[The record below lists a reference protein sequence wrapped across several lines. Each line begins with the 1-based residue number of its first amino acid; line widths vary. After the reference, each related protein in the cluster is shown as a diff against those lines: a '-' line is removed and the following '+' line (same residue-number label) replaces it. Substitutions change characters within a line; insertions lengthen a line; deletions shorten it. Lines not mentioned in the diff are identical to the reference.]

1 MKRYRFGRLSMGW
14 QIMIGL
20 ALGIICGLIF
30 YQNKSA
36 ITVMQSL
43 GTIFIRLIQM
53 IVMPIVVSCL
63 TVGIANIGDIKKL
76 GRIGGKTLIYFEVLT
91 TIALILGIV
100 MANITHPGSFIDIHK
115 LHATDISQYMS
126 TAKSAEHNSG
136 FWPLILSI
144 IPTNIFK
151 SMSDGDMM
159 PVILFSVL
167 FGLGIAAVG
176 EKAKILINVLNA
188 VSEVMFKVTN
198 WVMKFA
204 PIGVF
209 GLIGMTIAEMGIS
222 ALLPLGL
229 FILIAYVTMLI
240 FIIVVLGITAHIFHL
255 RYWKTMR
262 AILDEIVLAF
272 TTASSEVTL
281 PRLMKKTH
289 EMGVSKGITAF
300 VIPTGYTF
308 NLDGSAIYQS
318 LAAIFL
324 AQAYGLHL
332 SISHQITLLVVLM
345 ITSKG
350 MAGVPGA
357 SFVVLL
363 ASVSTIGVPMA
374 GLTFIAGIDRFVD
387 MGRTAVNVVGNSIAT
402 LVIGES
408 EGALDREKY
417 NAYLDNYGK
426 EKTPTEADAEVE

>member
-1 MKRYRFGRLSMGW
+1 MKKYRISRLSMGW

-20 ALGIICGLIF
+20 VLGIICGVIF
-30 YQNKSA
+30 YHNTGA
-36 ITVMQSL
+36 IKVMQSL

-91 TIALILGIV
+91 TVAIILGLVIGNV
-100 MANITHPGSFIDIHK
+100 THPGTFIDIHK
-115 LHATDISQYMS
+115 LHATNISQYMS
-126 TAKSAEHNSG
+126 SAKTASHNSG
-136 FWPLILSI
+136 FWELILSI

-176 EKAKILINVLNA
+176 EKAKILIDVLNA
-188 VSEVMFKVTN
+188 VAEVMFKVTN

-229 FILIAYVTMLI
+229 FIVIAYMTMII
-240 FIIVVLGITAHIFHL
+240 FMVVILGITAHLFHL
-255 RYWKTMR
+255 RYWKTMHV
-262 AILDEIVLAF
+262 ILDEIILAF

-281 PRLMKKTH
+281 PRLMEKTQK
-289 EMGVSKGITAF
+289 MGVSKGIVSF

-318 LAAIFL
+318 LAALFL
-324 AQAYGLHL
+324 AQAYGIHL
-332 SISHQITLLVVLM
+332 TFAHQFTLLVVLM

-363 ASVSTIGVPMA
+363 ASVSTIGVPIA

-408 EGALDREKY
+408 EKEFNREEY
-417 NAYLDNYGK
+417 NRYLDSYGK
-426 EKTPTEADAEVE
+426 N

>member
-30 YQNKSA
+30 YQNKGA

-100 MANITHPGSFIDIHK
+100 MANITHPGLFIDIHK

>member
-1 MKRYRFGRLSMGW
+1 MSRLSMGW

-20 ALGIICGLIF
+20 VLGIICGMLF
-30 YQNKSA
+30 YHNNTA

-63 TVGIANIGDIKKL
+63 TVGIANIGDLKKL

-91 TIALILGIV
+91 TIAILLGLLIG
-100 MANITHPGSFIDIHK
+100 NITHPGTFIDIHK
-115 LHATDISQYMS
+115 LHATNISQYMS
-126 TAKSAEHNSG
+126 TAKTASHNSG
-136 FWPLILSI
+136 FWQIILSI

-151 SMSDGDMM
+151 SMADGDMM
-159 PVILFSVL
+159 PVILFSVF

-176 EKAKILINVLNA
+176 DKAKILIDVLNG

-204 PIGVF
+204 PVGVF
-209 GLIGMTIAEMGIS
+209 GLIGMTIGEMGIS

-229 FILIAYVTMLI
+229 FIVIAYATMLI
-240 FIIVVLGITAHIFHL
+240 FIVVILGITAHLFHL
-255 RYWKTMR
+255 RYWKTMHV
-262 AILDEIVLAF
+262 ILDEIILAF

-281 PRLMKKTH
+281 PRLMKKTQD
-289 EMGVSKGITAF
+289 MGVSQGIASF

-318 LAAIFL
+318 LAALFL

-332 SISHQITLLVVLM
+332 SFAHQLTLLIVLM

-363 ASVSTIGVPMA
+363 ASVSTIGVPIA

-408 EGALDREKY
+408 EHELNREQY
-417 NAYLDNYGK
+417 NEYLDSYGK
-426 EKTPTEADAEVE
+426 

>member
-30 YQNKSA
+30 YQNKGA

-63 TVGIANIGDIKKL
+63 TVGIANIGDIRKL

-126 TAKSAEHNSG
+126 TAKSAEHSSG

-176 EKAKILINVLNA
+176 EKAKILIDVLNA

-229 FILIAYVTMLI
+229 FIVIAYVTMLI

-363 ASVSTIGVPMA
+363 ASVSTIGIPMA

-426 EKTPTEADAEVE
+426 EKPSTETDGEAE

>member
-1 MKRYRFGRLSMGW
+1 MKKYRISRLSMGW

-20 ALGIICGLIF
+20 VLGIICGMIF
-30 YQNKSA
+30 YHNTGA
-36 ITVMQSL
+36 IKVMQSL

-91 TIALILGIV
+91 TIAIILGLVIG
-100 MANITHPGSFIDIHK
+100 NITHPGTFIDIHK

-126 TAKSAEHNSG
+126 SAKTASHNSG
-136 FWPLILSI
+136 FWELILSI

-176 EKAKILINVLNA
+176 EKAKILIDVLNA
-188 VSEVMFKVTN
+188 VAEVMFKVTN

-229 FILIAYVTMLI
+229 FIVIAYMTMII
-240 FIIVVLGITAHIFHL
+240 FVVVILGITAHLFHL
-255 RYWKTMR
+255 RYWKTMHV
-262 AILDEIVLAF
+262 ILDEIILAF

-281 PRLMKKTH
+281 PRLMEKTQK
-289 EMGVSKGITAF
+289 MGVSKGIVSF

-318 LAAIFL
+318 LAALFL
-324 AQAYGLHL
+324 AQAYGIHL
-332 SISHQITLLVVLM
+332 TFAHQFTLLVVLM

-363 ASVSTIGVPMA
+363 ASVSTIGVPIA

-408 EGALDREKY
+408 EKEFNRDEY
-417 NAYLDNYGK
+417 NHYLDTYGK
-426 EKTPTEADAEVE
+426 N

>member
-1 MKRYRFGRLSMGW
+1 MKHYRFSRLSMGW

-20 ALGIICGLIF
+20 VLGIICGVIF
-30 YQNKSA
+30 YHNNGA
-36 ITVMQSL
+36 IVVMQSL

-91 TIALILGIV
+91 TIALILGIT
-100 MANITHPGSFIDIHK
+100 MANVTHPGTFINIHD
-115 LHATDISQYMS
+115 LHGTDISKYMA
-126 TAKSAEHNSG
+126 TAKTAEHNSG
-136 FWPLILSI
+136 FWPLVLSI

-151 SMSDGDMM
+151 SMADGDMM

-176 EKAKILINVLNA
+176 EKAKILIDVLNGVA
-188 VSEVMFKVTN
+188 EVMFKVTN
-198 WVMKFA
+198 WVMKIA

-209 GLIGMTIAEMGIS
+209 GLIGMTIAEMGLG
-222 ALLPLGL
+222 ALLPLGY

-240 FIIVVLGITAHIFHL
+240 FIVVILGITAHIFHL
-255 RYWKTMR
+255 RYWKTMHV
-262 AILDEIVLAF
+262 ILDEIVLAF

-281 PRLMKKTH
+281 PRLMRKTH
-289 EMGVSKGITAF
+289 QMGVNKGIVSF

-332 SISHQITLLVVLM
+332 SLTHQITLLIVLM

-408 EGALDREKY
+408 EGELDRKQY
-417 NAYLDNYGK
+417 NEYLDNYGK
-426 EKTPTEADAEVE
+426 NK

>member
-30 YQNKSA
+30 YQNKGA

-63 TVGIANIGDIKKL
+63 TVGIANIGDIRKL

-126 TAKSAEHNSG
+126 TAKSAEHSSG

-176 EKAKILINVLNA
+176 EKAKILIDVLNA

-229 FILIAYVTMLI
+229 FIVIAYVTMLI

-426 EKTPTEADAEVE
+426 EKTPTETDAEVE

>member
-30 YQNKSA
+30 YQNKGA

-100 MANITHPGSFIDIHK
+100 MANITHPGLFIDIHK

-332 SISHQITLLVVLM
+332 SLSHQITLLVVLM

-426 EKTPTEADAEVE
+426 EKTPTETDAEVE

>member
-1 MKRYRFGRLSMGW
+1 M
-14 QIMIGL
+14 
-20 ALGIICGLIF
+20 IF
-30 YQNKSA
+30 YHNAAA

-63 TVGIANIGDIKKL
+63 TVGIANMGDIKKL
-76 GRIGGKTLIYFEVLT
+76 GRIGGKTIIYFEVLT
-91 TIALILGIV
+91 TIAILLGLLV
-100 MANITHPGSFIDIHK
+100 GNITHPGTFIDIHK
-115 LHATDISQYMS
+115 LHATNISQYMS
-126 TAKSAEHNSG
+126 TAKTAAHNSG
-136 FWPLILSI
+136 FWQIILSI

-151 SMSDGDMM
+151 SMADGEMM
-159 PVILFSVL
+159 PVILFSVF

-176 EKAKILINVLNA
+176 NKAKILIDVLNG

-229 FILIAYVTMLI
+229 FIVIAYATMLI
-240 FIIVVLGITAHIFHL
+240 FIVVILGITAHIFHL
-255 RYWKTMR
+255 RYWKTMHV
-262 AILDEIVLAF
+262 ILDEIVLAF

-281 PRLMKKTH
+281 PRLMRKTQD
-289 EMGVSKGITAF
+289 MGVSQGIASF

-318 LAAIFL
+318 LAALFL

-332 SISHQITLLVVLM
+332 SFAHQLTLLIVLM

-363 ASVSTIGVPMA
+363 ASVSTIGVPIA

-408 EGALDREKY
+408 EHELNREQY
-417 NAYLDNYGK
+417 NEYLDSYGK
-426 EKTPTEADAEVE
+426 NK

>member
-1 MKRYRFGRLSMGW
+1 
-14 QIMIGL
+14 MIGL
-20 ALGIICGLIF
+20 VLGIICGMIF
-30 YQNKSA
+30 YHNTGA
-36 ITVMQSL
+36 IKVMQSL

-91 TIALILGIV
+91 TIAIILGLVIG
-100 MANITHPGSFIDIHK
+100 NITHPGTFIDIHK

-126 TAKSAEHNSG
+126 SAKTASHNSG
-136 FWPLILSI
+136 FWELILSI

-176 EKAKILINVLNA
+176 EKAKILIDMLNA
-188 VSEVMFKVTN
+188 VAEVMFKVTN
-198 WVMKFA
+198 WVMKFS

-229 FILIAYVTMLI
+229 FIVIAYMTMII
-240 FIIVVLGITAHIFHL
+240 FVVVILGITAHLFHL
-255 RYWKTMR
+255 RYWKTMHV
-262 AILDEIVLAF
+262 ILDEIILAF

-281 PRLMKKTH
+281 PRLMEKTQK
-289 EMGVSKGITAF
+289 MGVSKGIVSF

-318 LAAIFL
+318 LAALFL
-324 AQAYGLHL
+324 AQAYGIHL
-332 SISHQITLLVVLM
+332 TFAHQFTLLVVLM

-363 ASVSTIGVPMA
+363 ASVSTIGVPIA

-408 EGALDREKY
+408 EKEFNRDEY
-417 NAYLDNYGK
+417 NHYLDTYGK
-426 EKTPTEADAEVE
+426 N